1 MHHNRSLS
9 PNVDVLLGVMV
20 KTSTCS
26 NKLLD
31 TVLNF
36 YLSVILARTGS
47 VVILGHFF
55 DGLESSTKFRQK
67 WSKIKG
73 TYYSEVTQAR
83 NGQKQGSAPKNDP

>member
-1 MHHNRSLS
+1 MHFWPKKHFSAERKNGR
-9 PNVDVLLGVMV
+9 
-20 KTSTCS
+20 
-26 NKLLD
+26 
-31 TVLNF
+31 F
-36 YLSVILARTGS
+36 SVRPGQTGS